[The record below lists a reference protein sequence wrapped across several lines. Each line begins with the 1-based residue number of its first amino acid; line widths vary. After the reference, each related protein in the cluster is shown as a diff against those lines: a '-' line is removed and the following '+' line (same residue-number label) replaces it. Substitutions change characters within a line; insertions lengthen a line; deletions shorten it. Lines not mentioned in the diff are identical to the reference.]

1 MGVCEALNTDESR
14 RRLPKH
20 AQTFLQER
28 DYGFARLD
36 GQMVRKSR
44 DDAMSRFETDPNCTV
59 FLISLK
65 CGSLGLNLTAA
76 SQVILV
82 SSVVCAPSL
91 RASIGISFIGV
102 AGLGVA
108 VRRLQDGSVV
118 EPGTC
123 GAAGVWAPDILPPL
137 LTSMLR
143 CFFTGRTM
151 HIGGRGPG
159 DRPRAPDRSAAP
171 GQRRA
176 LRDRGAVA
184 VPSAWATVACADE
197 CD

>member
-1 MGVCEALNTDESR
+1 MDGCEALNTDESPK

-123 GAAGVWAPDILPPL
+123 GAAGVWAPDIAAAADEYAEV
-137 LTSMLR
+137 
-143 CFFTGRTM
+143 FFYGANNAHR
-151 HIGGRGPG
+151 
-159 DRPRAPDRSAAP
+159 RPRTRRSTACT
-171 GQRRA
+171 GS
-176 LRDRGAVA
+176 VS
-184 VPSAWATVACADE
+184 SARSTSCAS
-197 CD
+197 